1 MSIMKNDLIKISI
14 SDNYEVDYS
23 LSKGMY
29 RVSLFEKGHYVDE
42 IWFDAYEDKEIK
54 GKEIAIPVKPV
65 NRLLQ
70 LASWIGICPRCG
82 ETVTNSICDLD
93 TSNRTQY
100 CCRCGQLVEF
110 KEE

>member
-1 MSIMKNDLIKISI
+1 MKNDLIKISI

-54 GKEIAIPVKPV
+54 NKEIAIPVK
-65 NRLLQ
+65 RLDP
-70 LASWIGICPRCG
+70 LAFWVGICPRCREMINYNFG
-82 ETVTNSICDLD
+82 D
-93 TSNRTQY
+93 SNRENRKQY
-100 CCRCGQLVEF
+100 CWRCGQLVEF